1 MAHLLD
7 VLVKSEG
14 REEIRVLLDVGA
26 QVSTESTEQ
35 RYDCCLWGRSP
46 GEESNFFTDA
56 IKENW
61 ASELQSL
68 GPNIT
73 KDKLAQGTLIF
84 SLQVHSDYS
93 HYNY

>member
-61 ASELQSL
+61 DLMFKWLSL
-68 GPNIT
+68 LTVPRLSCRGR
-73 KDKLAQGTLIF
+73 DLLG
-84 SLQVHSDYS
+84 
-93 HYNY
+93 